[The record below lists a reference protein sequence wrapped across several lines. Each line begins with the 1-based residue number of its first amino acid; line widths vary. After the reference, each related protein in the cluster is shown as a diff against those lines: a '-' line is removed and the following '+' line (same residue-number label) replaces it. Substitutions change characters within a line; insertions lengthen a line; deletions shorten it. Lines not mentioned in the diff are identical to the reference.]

1 MVNDALAE
9 DFFWIGK
16 VEVQFCCFNKVIRMT
31 LALRMLK
38 FQVCRC
44 VRWHVSGK
52 YLRAVRG
59 ESISA
64 GGKWLPIKTGG

>member
-16 VEVQFCCFNKVIRMT
+16 VEVQFCCFNKVILMI

-44 VRWHVSGK
+44 VSVGTYPENICVLCVANRFPPEESGC
-52 YLRAVRG
+52 R
-59 ESISA
+59 
-64 GGKWLPIKTGG
+64 